1 MKDPKSKDEEA
12 PVETKSGRG
21 LNNYFK
27 AMLDAKRNNK
37 ESFKY
42 NGHTYKRHTTPK
54 GMVVYKKA

>member
-1 MKDPKSKDEEA
+1 MKDPKSKDE
-12 PVETKSGRG
+12 ETKSGRG

-42 NGHTYKRHTTPK
+42 NGHTYKRHTTSK